1 MSFDEG
7 YAPKDD
13 LLKSLLFVDDA
24 KMKRCGGHE
33 GPKIKE
39 EIVGEWAWSKDGTTK
54 SGVIEFMRNGKCILK
69 DLMKVSIVT
78 DKADY
83 C

>member
-1 MSFDEG
+1 M
-7 YAPKDD
+7 
-13 LLKSLLFVDDA
+13 KSLLFVDDA
-24 KMKRCGGHE
+24 KMRRCGTK

-39 EIVGEWAWSKDGTTK
+39 EIVGEWAWSKDGKTK

-69 DLMKVSIVT
+69 DLKKVSIT
-78 DKADY
+78 TTKADY